1 MRTSVVL
8 VTSTLAAALVLS
20 DAGRAAAPKFY
31 RDDPIARDP
40 ETQDAS
46 GAQPIVVSGQFDAL
60 ENSFLNA
67 GDRTPTRALNVNTI
81 DEVPDSS
88 WFTNRAGTAGWSA
101 ADAAKGSDLGTGP
114 AAGGWTIVSGKF
126 EGITPGLTIRDGAGD
141 TYFIKFDPPAHRGDG
156 ERRRGHLDEV
166 LSCVRVPRA

>member
-8 VTSTLAAALVLS
+8 VALTLAAALALS
-20 DAGRAAAPKFY
+20 DAGRAGAPKFY

-46 GAQPIVVSGQFDAL
+46 GARPIPVSGQFDAL
-60 ENSFLNA
+60 ENSFMNA
-67 GDRTPTRALNVNTI
+67 GARTPTRAVNVNTI

-101 ADAAKGSDLGTGP
+101 ADAAKGPDAGTGP

-141 TYFIKFDPPAHRGDG
+141 TFFIKFDPPAHP
-156 ERRRGHLDEV
+156 EMASAAEVVATKFFHASNRRT
-166 LSCVRVPRA
+166 C